1 MSVDDAA
8 QCRQI
13 VRTHA
18 RTFWLASHFLPSEKR
33 RAAYALYAFC
43 RVADD
48 LVDLSASTS
57 PGDVAGR
64 LAEYQRRLHD
74 ALEGRPDGA
83 VFRELLRAVRQHDIP
98 PAVLHE
104 LLEGVGSD
112 CTPSSYATWPELYG
126 YCEGVASTV
135 GEMCTSVFGVIG
147 GEDVRRRAVTHARVL
162 GVAMQLTNILRDVG
176 EDARNGR
183 CYLPEEDLA
192 AFGLSRED
200 VLRGVHSTDT
210 RWQKLMTF
218 QIARA
223 RSLYACA
230 MPGIAL
236 LAPDSQ
242 RCASAC
248 AVGYA
253 GILGAIESIGY
264 DTFATRARL
273 GLGARAAVAWTVWR
287 TPVSRTEERAPAPA
301 PRQQRDVPKVTWA

>member
-33 RAAYALYAFC
+33 RSAYALYAFC
-43 RVADD
+43 RIADD

-57 PGDVAGR
+57 PTVVAGR
-64 LAEYQRRLHD
+64 LAEYRRRLHD
-74 ALEGRPDGA
+74 ALEGRPEGA
-83 VFRELLRAVRQHDIP
+83 VFRELLCAVRQHDIP

-104 LLEGVGSD
+104 LLEGVASD
-112 CTPSSYATWPELYG
+112 CAPSPYATWLELYR

-147 GEDVRRRAVTHARVL
+147 GEDVRGRAVTHARVL

-183 CYLPEEDLA
+183 CYLPEEDLV

-200 VLRGVHSTDT
+200 VLRGVHPTDD
-210 RWQKLMTF
+210 RWRKLMTF
-218 QIARA
+218 EIARA

-230 MPGIAL
+230 MPGITL

-248 AVGYA
+248 AAGYA

-273 GLGARAAVAWTVWR
+273 GLGARAAVAWNVWR
-287 TPVSRTEERAPAPA
+287 TPVSRTEDRAPAPR
-301 PRQQRDVPKVTWA
+301 PQREVPKVRWA

>member
-13 VRTHA
+13 VRTYA

-33 RAAYALYAFC
+33 RSAYALYAFC

-48 LVDLSASTS
+48 LVDLSAST
-57 PGDVAGR
+57 PPAVVAR
-64 LAEYQRRLHD
+64 QLADYRRQLRD
-74 ALEGRPDGA
+74 ALEGRPEGA
-83 VFRELLRAVRQHDIP
+83 VFRELLCAVRQHDIP

-104 LLEGVGSD
+104 LLEGVASD
-112 CTPSSYATWPELYG
+112 CTPSSYATWPELYR

-135 GEMCTSVFGVIG
+135 GEMCTSVFGVGG
-147 GEDVRRRAVTHARVL
+147 GEEVRRRAVTHARVL

-192 AFGLSRED
+192 AFGLSREA
-200 VLRGVHSTDT
+200 VLRGVHPTDA
-210 RWQKLMTF
+210 RWRKLMAF
-218 QIARA
+218 EIARA

-236 LAPDSQ
+236 LASDSQ

-273 GLGARAAVAWTVWR
+273 GFGARAAVAWNVWR
-287 TPVSRTEERAPAPA
+287 TPVRGTDERAPT
-301 PRQQRDVPKVTWA
+301 PRPPRDVRKVRWA